1 MADLINAVA
10 LLIGVVGVVFYSTL
24 DKLTARS
31 FVEVLAVAAAIRL
44 TVAAFRQD
52 WVQIVLDSVLMVLF
66 AVIWVR
72 EVRKA
77 ARKAAAK

>member
-10 LLIGVVGVVFYSTL
+10 LLIVVVGVVFYSTL
-24 DKLTARS
+24 DKLTAGN
-31 FVEVLAVAAAIRL
+31 FLKVLAVAAAIRL

-52 WVQIVLDSVLMVLF
+52 WVQIAIDATLTTLF
-66 AVIWVR
+66 AVAWVR